1 MLSPKVQQ
9 QRDLR
14 KLVRLEEV
22 GNLPGAQDVVDILEK
37 GLVNDLS
44 VIEEEDGR
52 PILDAAQP
60 IQTLDV

>member
-1 MLSPKVQQ
+1 MQQ
-9 QRDLR
+9 QRDLG

-22 GNLPGAQDVVDILEK
+22 GNLPGAQDVVDVLEK

-60 IQTLDV
+60 VQTLNV